1 MGGAVRVGGP
11 SLSFTAG
18 PVQGGVASRCGSG
31 GRKVPVVSAG
41 GASGLAGVATAAI
54 RVGAAE
60 GAGAVERVRSGAEI
74 ATAAPVGTGIAS
86 AVVGTGIGTAVVGIG
101 IGTAAVGIRIGTAAV
116 GVGALHVCIGTG
128 VVTVAVGSGAL
139 RLGGAKLE
147 LYPHQAVG
155 AGGGAGIRTGLYL
168 AFSAA
173 ESFVH
178 IWPKVFS
185 LSEL

>member
-31 GRKVPVVSAG
+31 GRKIPVVSAG
-41 GASGLAGVATAAI
+41 GANGSDGVATAAV

-60 GAGAVERVRSGAEI
+60 GAGAAERVRSGAEI

-86 AVVGTGIGTAVVGIG
+86 AVVGTG